1 MNILSM
7 NLEMAISLVIL
18 LTSRIIEDQIFMVD

>member
-7 NLEMAISLVIL
+7 NLEMAISLVII